1 MPSQKLLSPVA
12 NFHLLREAPLQ
23 FLGKIS
29 MLMAGLV
36 IFSLA
41 MVLSLKCN
49 LGASSWAVFH
59 DGISQQTPLTLGQAT
74 IGVGVAM
81 VFVSWAFGIKP
92 GFGTVANMLLVGLW
106 TDVILWSNLVPE
118 AQSYPARIAMLLAA
132 VVTLGFASALYIKP
146 GFGAGPRDSFML
158 AITRLTN
165 LRVSVVRWSIEATVI
180 VIGIALGGDFGIGTI
195 IFSMLIGAS
204 VGFFFNLF
212 NIQTRRTVPAPVR
225 ASGD

>member
-1 MPSQKLLSPVA
+1 MA
-12 NFHLLREAPLQ
+12 NFHLLREDPLQ
-23 FLGKIS
+23 FLQKFM

-59 DGISQQTPLTLGQAT
+59 DGISKQTPLTFGQAT
-74 IGVGVAM
+74 ILIGVAM
-81 VFVSWAFGIKP
+81 VFISWAFRIKP

-106 TDVILWSNLVPE
+106 TDVILWLDVIPE
-118 AQSYPARIAMLLAA
+118 AESYPARIAMLLVA
-132 VVTLGFASALYIKP
+132 VLTLGFASALYIKP

-158 AITRLTN
+158 AMTRLTN
-165 LRVSVVRWSIEATVI
+165 LRVSVVRWTMEITVI
-180 VIGIALGGDFGIGTI
+180 VIGIAMGGDFGVGTI
-195 IFSMLIGAS
+195 IFSMLIGPA
-204 VGFFFNLF
+204 VGIFFGLF
-212 NIQTRRTVPAPVR
+212 NIQTRRTLPTPVR

>member
-1 MPSQKLLSPVA
+1 VA
-12 NFHLLREAPLQ
+12 NFHLLRTDPLQ
-23 FLGKIS
+23 FLRKIS

-59 DGISQQTPLTLGQAT
+59 DGISRQTPLTLGQAT
-74 IGVGVAM
+74 ILVGVVM
-81 VFVSWAFGIKP
+81 VFISWAFGIKP

-106 TDVILWSNLVPE
+106 TDVILWSNLIPE

-180 VIGIALGGDFGIGTI
+180 LIGIALGGDFGVGTI
-195 IFSMLIGAS
+195 VFSMLIGAS
-204 VGFFFNLF
+204 VGFFFSLF
-212 NIQTRRTVPAPVR
+212 NIQTRRPVQTPVS
-225 ASGD
+225 AGGD